1 MITASIGAN
10 RSMDDKKMKAQ
21 VGAQVEEAEDI
32 AGLQQGISDFRRGLY
47 FEAHDA
53 WEEVW
58 RELSGRRRLFWQA
71 MIQLAVGAHHWK
83 NSNRRGCTSLWN
95 KALNKC
101 DMLGQQYGTEVPA
114 PLLCLIAVLYDCLIA
129 LEAEQDPLP
138 LIVDFATTTL
148 SDQWVTFA

>member
-1 MITASIGAN
+1 
-10 RSMDDKKMKAQ
+10 
-21 VGAQVEEAEDI
+21 VVETEEI
-32 AGLQQGISDFRRGLY
+32 AGLQQGIADFRNGLY

-58 RELSGRRRLFWQA
+58 RELNGRRRIFWQA
-71 MIQLAVGAHHWK
+71 MIQLAVGTHHW
-83 NSNRRGCTSLWN
+83 NNGNRRGCQSVWN

-101 DMLGQQYGTEVPA
+101 DTLGQQYDTDVPA
-114 PLLCLIAVLYDCLIA
+114 PLLCLIAVLYDCLMA

-138 LIVDFATTTL
+138 LIADFAATTL